1 MSAIT
6 RIIDKTGVVGTIVGS
21 FSCAMCFPAAAS
33 LGAAIGL
40 GFLSQ
45 WEGLF
50 VHWLIPI
57 FAAVALLAT
66 LAGWFSHRQWQRTL
80 LGSIGPVLALVGVF
94 GLTHHFLDK
103 DLARGIFYAGL
114 VVMFLISIWDMVNPA
129 NRRCATDGCE
139 TPAPRG

>member
-6 RIIDKTGVVGTIVGS
+6 RIIDKTGVVGAVVGS
-21 FSCAMCFPAAAS
+21 FSCALCFPAAAS

-50 VHWLIPI
+50 MHWLIPA
-57 FAAVALLAT
+57 FAAVALLAS
-66 LAGWFSHRQWQRTL
+66 LAGWFSHRRWQRTL
-80 LGSIGPVLALVGVF
+80 PGAIGPVLALIGVF
-94 GLTHHFLDK
+94 GMTHHFLGK
-103 DLARGIFYAGL
+103 DLARGIFYTGL
-114 VVMFLISIWDMVNPA
+114 IVMVVASIWDMINPA

-139 TPAPRG
+139 TPAARG